1 MSQRQ
6 KVRNDMKTIEE
17 IKKEMK
23 FGDIYTTDEFIEDV
37 NLGYFNEY
45 DGIGY
50 FHDGEKETEISCW
63 NEQEAGNYPYVCWY
77 NK

>member
-1 MSQRQ
+1 
-6 KVRNDMKTIEE
+6 MKTLEE
-17 IKKEMK
+17 IKKDME

-37 NLGYFNEY
+37 NLGYINEF

-50 FHDGEKETEISCW
+50 FHDGEKETDISCW
-63 NEQEAGNYPYVCWY
+63 DKREANKYPYVCWY